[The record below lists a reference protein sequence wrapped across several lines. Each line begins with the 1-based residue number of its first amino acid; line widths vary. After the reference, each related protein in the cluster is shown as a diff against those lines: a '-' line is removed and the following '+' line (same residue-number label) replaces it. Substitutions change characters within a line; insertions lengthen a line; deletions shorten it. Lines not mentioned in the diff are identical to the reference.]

1 MALSNPYSYLR
12 KYLCVLL
19 FFMRWV
25 MQLLT
30 SDRSNNYVKDEADNH
45 LKLLQPS
52 ILDIYKVTEHID
64 MLPIGIW

>member
-1 MALSNPYSYLR
+1 
-12 KYLCVLL
+12 
-19 FFMRWV
+19 

-52 ILDIYKVTEHID
+52 ILDIYKVTEHND